1 MSSSPD
7 SALRLF
13 SLLHRRFPAFG
24 DLWARFPDNLFVIRC
39 ATDGRFF
46 VEAINPAQEQVLG
59 QRNRDVVGQPIER
72 VAPAEYLEGI
82 LAHYREC
89 AARKTSLS
97 YEESAGDS
105 NERAKHWQTLLVPSV
120 DRKGRVAY
128 ILGISRDITAIRNTE
143 EVLLRTNEELERRV
157 AERTA
162 ELEEANTRLLEQA
175 VRDGLT
181 GLYNRRHFFA
191 LAAREFGLAVRHM
204 RPMSVFMIDLDHFK
218 QINDR
223 FGHAAGDQV
232 LQSLSAQLLST
243 LRQSDLVGRYG
254 GEEFAA
260 VLTDTVEHEAG
271 RIAER
276 LRAEVAAARI
286 AWGEH
291 TLGCTLSLG
300 IAHMDPGRDY
310 SVEALIARADQA
322 LLTAKRSGRNRLEFS
337 G

>member
-1 MSSSPD
+1 MSSCPGS
-7 SALRLF
+7 SLRLF
-13 SLLHRRFPAFG
+13 SLLNRHFPAFG
-24 DLWARFPDNLFVIRC
+24 NLWASFPDNLFIIRC
-39 ATDGRFF
+39 AQDGRFF
-46 VEAINPAQEQVLG
+46 VAAANPAQEQALG
-59 QRNRDVVGQPIER
+59 LQNLDVADQPVEQ
-72 VAPAEYLEGI
+72 VAPPEYLAGV

-89 AARKTSLS
+89 VERKTPLS
-97 YEESAGDS
+97 YEEPADTSHAPP
-105 NERAKHWQTLLVPSV
+105 RHWQTLLVPSV

-128 ILGISRDITAIRNTE
+128 ILGISRDITAVRTTE
-143 EVLLRTNEELERRV
+143 GALLRSNEELEKRV

-162 ELEEANTRLLEQA
+162 ELEEANARLLEQA
-175 VRDGLT
+175 IRDGLT
-181 GLYNRRHFFA
+181 GLYNRRHFFT
-191 LAAREFGLAVRHM
+191 LAAREFGLAVRHL

-218 QINDR
+218 EINDR

-232 LQSLSAQLLST
+232 LQSLSTQMRST

-260 VLTDTVEHEAG
+260 VLTDTAELEAH

-291 TLGCTLSLG
+291 KLNCTLSLG

-310 SVEALIARADQA
+310 SVEALIERADQA
-322 LLTAKRSGRNRLEFS
+322 LLRAKRGGRNRLELS
-337 G
+337 T